1 MISYAFIVVSILLAT
16 LPPAYIALYLVPR
29 LTTIQTRYLAA
40 AGLGLTFWFFYD
52 TMGDA
57 GSGLYKDESI
67 VSFGGTAH
75 VAVILLAAV
84 GIAVLA
90 LFDHYAIPSPNQE
103 KTRIGSGVVM
113 SPSSLS
119 NIAKSEAVSA
129 FKPSEM
135 KPSSSSEERAERSNE
150 GRFFVLIPI
159 AVASVMGIHGLAEGW
174 DSSSVAALAP
184 TTSLV
189 ATFGNI
195 YVLASYPIHKLL
207 EACIIASVY
216 ACAVGRNDSA
226 QKRAWH
232 IPVLGLLFGFTSV
245 IGAAIG
251 YFVAFDTTY
260 FYAFG
265 VTAAFYAAL
274 RLAEAVARNDDLG
287 QSRPSYFGS
296 KIFLAF
302 GIGFFLLYS
311 AALLH

>member
-1 MISYAFIVVSILLAT
+1 MIGYAFTVVSILLAT

-29 LTTIQTRYLAA
+29 LKTIQTRYLAA

-57 GSGLYKDESI
+57 GTGLDVNESV
-67 VSFGGTAH
+67 VSFGGMTH
-75 VAVILLAAV
+75 VAVILSAIA
-84 GIAVLA
+84 GIVALA
-90 LFDHYAIPSPNQE
+90 LFDHFAMPPSKQE
-103 KTRIGSGVVM
+103 KKIIETAVVIP
-113 SPSSLS
+113 PSSLS
-119 NIAKSEAVSA
+119 NIASSRAATFQPSQTNSSPSLEKKAEKSY
-129 FKPSEM
+129 K
-135 KPSSSSEERAERSNE
+135 
-150 GRFFVLIPI
+150 GHLFVLIPV
-159 AVASVMGIHGLAEGW
+159 AVAAVMGIHGLGEGW
-174 DSSSVAALAP
+174 DFSSVAASA
-184 TTSLV
+184 TTSSLV
-189 ATFGNI
+189 ATFGNT
-195 YVLASYPIHKLL
+195 YALASYPLHKLL

-216 ACAVGRNDSA
+216 TCAVGRNDSA